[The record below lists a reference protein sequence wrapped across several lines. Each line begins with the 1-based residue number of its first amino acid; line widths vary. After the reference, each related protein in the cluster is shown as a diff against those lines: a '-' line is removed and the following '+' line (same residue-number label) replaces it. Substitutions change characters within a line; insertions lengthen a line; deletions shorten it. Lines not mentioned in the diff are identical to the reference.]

1 MMGSVVAG
9 RQAGRQG
16 TGAVVESLH
25 FDLQT
30 IDRESRLD
38 GPGMGPKSPIH
49 PTPHPYPRDTPP
61 QINPHLPVHPNSD
74 VAKSRDV
81 NEAKDPMTFSLDI
94 GRTRYNSGLGTS
106 GTHMQS
112 FPKHVLGPSPAS
124 LILTLRVITKS
135 TKLSYIPYVSPFL
148 T

>member
-61 QINPHLPVHPNSD
+61 QINPHLPVLPNS
-74 VAKSRDV
+74 ST
-81 NEAKDPMTFSLDI
+81 NWETNFQIQEPMGSLSFKLPQSEDGI
-94 GRTRYNSGLGTS
+94 AWIRY
-106 GTHMQS
+106 Q
-112 FPKHVLGPSPAS
+112 VC
-124 LILTLRVITKS
+124 
-135 TKLSYIPYVSPFL
+135 
-148 T
+148 